1 MPSDHDLLALLR
13 TRFLANRHR
22 HPDLDWQ
29 PIEVRLLASASARA
43 TLAAME
49 ATGGEPDVIG
59 FEADRKAYLFCDCA
73 KESPAGRRS
82 LCYDAEAQRVR
93 EKKGVYPQGNVLDM
107 AQGMGVSLLTEAEYH
122 RLQTLEP
129 FDTRTESWL
138 LTPPRIRELG
148 GALFGDRRYERVFV
162 FHNSAP
168 SFFAGRGFRGTLW
181 V

>member
-1 MPSDHDLLALLR
+1 MHTDDLLDLLR
-13 TRFLANRHR
+13 SRFFTHMHR
-22 HPDLDWQ
+22 HAALIWE
-29 PIEVRLLASASARA
+29 PIEARLAAQAPARA
-43 TLAAME
+43 ALIAME

-59 FEADRKAYLFCDCA
+59 FDATHDVYLYCDCS

-82 LCYDAEAQRVR
+82 LCYDAEAQRIR
-93 EKKGVYPQGNVLDM
+93 EKKGVHPAGNVLDM
-107 AQGMGVSLLTEAEYH
+107 AAHLGVSLLTETEYH
-122 RLQTLEP
+122 HLQALEP
-129 FDTRTESWL
+129 FDTRTESWI

-168 SFFAGRGFRGTLW
+168 SFFAGRGFRGILR